1 MYALEIRKHVDETF
15 KKLSKKDPKQMA
27 AITRKVKE
35 ILENPYRSKQLRF
48 PLVGIRRV
56 HLGSYVLLFSID
68 EARKTVILEDYEHHN
83 KVYRK

>member
-1 MYALEIRKHVDETF
+1 MYELEVRKHVDEIL
-15 KKLSKKDPKQMA
+15 KKLSRKDPKQIA
-27 AITRKVKE
+27 AIARKVEE
-35 ILENPYRSKQLRF
+35 ILKNPYRFKQLRF

-68 EARKTVILEDYEHHN
+68 EARKTVVLEDYEHHD